1 MCFPKFSYVPF
12 NAVTYL
18 KKKKKKKTHQNGKKK
33 KEILEKRQKM
43 LKHTHK
49 EQANTL

>member
-18 KKKKKKKTHQNGKKK
+18 KKKKKKTHQNGKKK